1 MLCKKE
7 IPYKVDF
14 RYNVVKIHIKV
25 RNHLIFTQ
33 KYLRKC
39 EDTYFILRNKYLHMY
54 EDSFGVKMLLK
65 NKIQKYYLSKLLL
78 ENYLV
83 YI

>member
-1 MLCKKE
+1 MK
-7 IPYKVDF
+7 
-14 RYNVVKIHIKV
+14 YN
-25 RNHLIFTQ
+25 IFVTLFYFICGGLSFLSIFAQ

-54 EDSFGVKMLLK
+54 EDNFGVKMLLK
-65 NKIQKYYLSKLLL
+65 NKIQKYYISKLLL
-78 ENYLV
+78 ENYLI